1 MKIAILGTRGVPNYY
16 GGFEQFAEF
25 FSVYLVEKGHEV
37 YCYSSHDHP
46 FQENVFRGVNIIHKY
61 DPEYKMGTFGQFIY
75 DYNCIIDARKRDFDI
90 ILQLGYTSNSIWYFL
105 LPKKSIIITNMD
117 GLEWKRTKY
126 SKPVQQ
132 FLKFAERLAAKSSDF
147 LVSDS
152 LGIQKFLKTKYN
164 KESTYIAYGAHPFE
178 SPDESVLREYQ
189 VERDNYN
196 VIMAR
201 FEPENNLDMVLEGVA
216 MCETKTVILV
226 IGKHQTKYGAYL
238 KNKFKSYTH
247 IRFIGGLY
255 NLQHLNNLR
264 YFSNI
269 YFHGHSVGGTN
280 PSLLEAMASKA
291 FVIAHNNDFNKGILK
306 DNSFYFSTAL
316 EVKNI
321 LNTIKKNDNLRL
333 VQNNFDAIV
342 SEFNWGKIN
351 GEYLQLFEDCMSK
364 SDKRKC

>member
-25 FSVYLVEKGHEV
+25 FSVYLVQQGHEV
-37 YCYSSHDHP
+37 YCYNSHDHP
-46 FQENVFRGVNIIHKY
+46 FQEKSFHGVNIIHKY
-61 DPEYKMGTFGQFIY
+61 DPEYKLGTFGQFIY
-75 DYNCIIDARKRDFDI
+75 DYNCIMDSRKRNFDI

-105 LPKKSIIITNMD
+105 LPKKPIIITNMD

-132 FLKFAERLAAKSSDF
+132 FLKFAERLAAISSDF

-152 LGIQKFLKTKYN
+152 LGIQKFLKSKYN
-164 KESTYIAYGAHPFE
+164 KDSTYIAYGAYPFLTPNE
-178 SPDESVLREYQ
+178 AFLSEYN
-189 VERDNYN
+189 VEKGNYN
-196 VIMAR
+196 MIMAR

-216 MCETKTVILV
+216 KNEDKTPILV
-226 IGKHQTKYGAYL
+226 IGKHATKYGGYL
-238 KNKFKSYTH
+238 KNKFKDH
-247 IRFIGGLY
+247 PNIRFIGGLY
-255 NLQHLNNLR
+255 NLEHLNNLR
-264 YFSNI
+264 YFSNL

-291 FVIAHNNDFNKGILK
+291 FVIAHNNDFNRGILK
-306 DNSFYFSTAL
+306 ENSYYFSNPD

-321 LNTIKKNDNLRL
+321 LNTIKKNDNLQL

-342 SEFNWGKIN
+342 NEFNWEKIN
-351 GEYLQLFEDCMSK
+351 GEYLQLFEECYSK
-364 SDKRKC
+364 SNKGK